1 MSGYVKEILPGGE
14 EDESSEK
21 RDFFTRVWEVRACGH
36 GRAAGA
42 HPTFL
47 TMGIEIENDL
57 YGNCTLDLQ
66 QS

>member
-1 MSGYVKEILPGGE
+1 MKVQKSVIV
-14 EDESSEK
+14 S
-21 RDFFTRVWEVRACGH
+21 TRVWEVRACGH
-36 GRAAGA
+36 GRAAGV